1 MKSLTVL
8 IKEELSKPKYI
19 HNICKDFCEEGSWNN
34 DKITT
39 HEVENIFDELKD
51 YDFVKDANPTGAQ
64 KISLEK
70 AQNLIRALVSKK
82 NVKKAY
88 DEWESVQSG
97 PYWYQGYP
105 RKEKLGYEVEMTLI
119 IGMSKYIELN
129 MENCLFV
136 IIYTI
141 IILHLFTLVI
151 NIFIDISIILP
162 LHKTYKTL

>member
-8 IKEELSKPKYI
+8 INEELNKPKYI
-19 HNICKDFCEEGSWNN
+19 HNICKDFCEEGSWNH

-39 HEVENIFDELKD
+39 HEVENTFDELKD

-97 PYWYQGYP
+97 HYWYQGYP

-119 IGMSKYIELN
+119 VGMSKYLELN
-129 MENCLFV
+129 IENC
-136 IIYTI
+136 
-141 IILHLFTLVI
+141 
-151 NIFIDISIILP
+151 
-162 LHKTYKTL
+162 YKTANLSYDLLKTKFLNKAFEKEILTKFKK

>member
-8 IKEELSKPKYI
+8 INEELNKPKYI
-19 HNICKDFCEEGSWNN
+19 HNICKDFCEEGSWNH
-34 DKITT
+34 DKITPQ
-39 HEVENIFDELKD
+39 EVENIFDELKD
-51 YDFVKDANPTGAQ
+51 YDFIKDANPTGAQ

-105 RKEKLGYEVEMTLI
+105 RKEKLGYEVEMALI
-119 IGMSKYIELN
+119 VGMSKYLELN
-129 MENCLFV
+129 IENCYKAANLSYDLLKTKFLNKAFEKE
-136 IIYTI
+136 
-141 IILHLFTLVI
+141 ILTRF
-151 NIFIDISIILP
+151 
-162 LHKTYKTL
+162 KK

>member
-8 IKEELSKPKYI
+8 INEELNKLKYI
-19 HNICKDFCEEGSWNN
+19 HNICKDFCEEGSWNH
-34 DKITT
+34 DKITPQ
-39 HEVENIFDELKD
+39 EVENIFDELKD

-105 RKEKLGYEVEMTLI
+105 RKEKLGYEVEMALI
-119 IGMSKYIELN
+119 VGMSKYLELN
-129 MENCLFV
+129 IENC
-136 IIYTI
+136 
-141 IILHLFTLVI
+141 
-151 NIFIDISIILP
+151 
-162 LHKTYKTL
+162 YKTADLSYDLLKTKFLNKAFEKEILIRFKK

>member
-1 MKSLTVL
+1 MIQFLV
-8 IKEELSKPKYI
+8 
-19 HNICKDFCEEGSWNN
+19 HNICKDFCEEGSQNH
-34 DKITT
+34 DKITPQ
-39 HEVENIFDELKD
+39 EVENIFDELKD
-51 YDFVKDANPTGAQ
+51 YDFVKDVNPTGAQ

-119 IGMSKYIELN
+119 VGMSKYLELN
-129 MENCLFV
+129 IENC
-136 IIYTI
+136 
-141 IILHLFTLVI
+141 
-151 NIFIDISIILP
+151 
-162 LHKTYKTL
+162 YKTANLSYDLLKTKFLNKAFEKEMLARFKK